1 MANSA
6 LIAGSQGYLGVFTD
20 VAYARS
26 GVFGGGGYGRY
37 AAQNATTWSVV
48 SDSGLARGVIVR
60 AGRMLGD
67 NIYDETT
74 ADISVQFD
82 LPPGGASVYGA
93 VVITRDW
100 SAKTSTVRA
109 VLGTTNTPQAP
120 AGLSTNS
127 GVLSDQVLALVP
139 IVSGQAL
146 VGPILDRRTWV
157 EGSRVVGFTRGSDQ
171 NLAAGSLTQNVVG
184 FTGQIARRG
193 EYVIAAT
200 ATMAGFAATPNVD
213 CALTFAA
220 TGGQDLVGQPIT
232 LSGSSQTLLH
242 MSKPYLHPGG
252 LLDAN
257 CSLFTPAAWQGGVVR
272 AGAFISAT
280 YIGPYYP

>member
-6 LIAGSQGYLGVFTD
+6 LISGSQGYLSVFTD

-37 AAQNATTWSVV
+37 AVQNSTTWSVV
-48 SDSGLARGVIVR
+48 SDSTLARGVIVR
-60 AGRMLGD
+60 AGRVLGD

-74 ADISVQFD
+74 TDIAVQFD
-82 LPPGGASVYGA
+82 LPAGGASVYGA

-109 VLGTTNTPQAP
+109 VLGTTNTPQSP

-127 GVLSDQVLALVP
+127 GVLSDQVLALVQ
-139 IVSGQAL
+139 IVGGQAL

-157 EGSRVVGFTRGSDQ
+157 EGSRIVSYTRAGDM
-171 NLAAGSLTQNVVG
+171 NLTAGSLTQNIVG
-184 FTGQIARRG
+184 FTGLLARRG
-193 EYVIAAT
+193 EYQIAAT
-200 ATMAGFAATPNVD
+200 ATVVGVPASPNID
-213 CALTFAA
+213 CALTFAG
-220 TGGQDLVGQPIT
+220 TGGVDLVGQQIT
-232 LSGSSQTLLH
+232 LTGTNQTLLH
-242 MSKPYLHPGG
+242 MSKPYLHSGG
-252 LLDAN
+252 LMDAN
-257 CSLFTPAAWQGGVVR
+257 CNLFTSAAWQGGVVR
-272 AGAFISAT
+272 GGAFISAT

>member
-26 GVFGGGGYGRY
+26 APLGGDYGRY
-37 AAQNATTWSVV
+37 AVQNATTWSVV
-48 SDSGLARGVIVR
+48 ADSGLARGVIVR
-60 AGRMLGD
+60 AGKVLGD

-74 ADISVQFD
+74 SDISVQFD
-82 LPPGGASVYGA
+82 LPPGGTTVYGA

-100 SAKTSTVRA
+100 TAKTSTVRA
-109 VLGTTNTPQAP
+109 VLGTTNTAQSP
-120 AGLSTNS
+120 ASLVYTAG
-127 GVLSDQVLALVP
+127 GVSDQVLALVQ
-139 IVSGQAL
+139 IVAGQAL
-146 VGPILDRRTWV
+146 VGPILDRRTWI
-157 EGSRVVGFTRGSDQ
+157 EGSRVVSALRPTDA
-171 NLAAGSLTQNVVG
+171 NLAAGNLTQNVVG
-184 FTGQIARRG
+184 FTGQLARRG

-200 ATMAGFAATPNVD
+200 ATLAGFPATPNTD

-220 TGGQDLVGQPIT
+220 TGGFDLQGQPIT
-232 LSGSSQTLLH
+232 LSGSWQSLLH

-257 CSLFTPAAWQGGVVR
+257 CNLYTGAGWQGGVVR
-272 AGAFISAT
+272 AGAFMSAT